1 IIEQSQRRNPQRGVR
16 WFTSAQ
22 PYVADEQKKVTA
34 SLPLD
39 HDNYWYGVLAM
50 DIPVASLQRLLRDAA
65 EKDIEG
71 EYPLYDN
78 HLRLLTDSAPEQQTA
93 NTLN

>member
-1 IIEQSQRRNPQRGVR
+1 M
-16 WFTSAQ
+16 
-22 PYVADEQKKVTA
+22 TA

-50 DIPVASLQRLLRDAA
+50 DIPVASLQRFLRDAA

-71 EYPLYDN
+71 NISY
-78 HLRLLTDSAPEQQTA
+78 TITISVC
-93 NTLN
+93 